1 MNINTVFIFALGAL
15 KKAGTALEEIANL
28 PDPLVPRGTL
38 GTNTGDLPDLPSNP
52 TIGDTYFVATDGTY
66 GGVAAHVG
74 DMFFYN
80 NSNEW
85 SYIPTGDVDTWRN
98 VIVNGTEV
106 QSISNKDA
114 LKLVNG
120 NKISITYDN
129 TDKTITVAST
139 DKVLPAQTLSAGS
152 TTITFTDSSITTSSL
167 IDVYAPVWY
176 SDAVQS
182 NGSVVLTFPAQSSDM
197 SVSIEV
203 K

>member
-1 MNINTVFIFALGAL
+1 MDINTVFIFALGAL

-66 GGVAAHVG
+66 GGVSAHVG

-98 VIVNGTEV
+98 IKVNGTEV
-106 QSISNKDA
+106 
-114 LKLVNG
+114 L
-120 NKISITYDN
+120 SITDKGAFNLVAGTGIELTNDN
-129 TDKTITVAST
+129 GSVTIAVKSTVLT
-139 DKVLPAQTLSAGS
+139 QTLTAGQTTVTFTDASILTTSLISVYADVWYSSYSQSAGS
-152 TTITFTDSSITTSSL
+152 F
-167 IDVYAPVWY
+167 A
-176 SDAVQS
+176 
-182 NGSVVLTFPAQSSDM
+182 LTFPAQSADM
-197 SVSIEV
+197 AVTIEV